1 MPKIFQGKP
10 DITEQDPRGLI
21 HPSDEQRLLGLAA
34 SKGIQDSD
42 IGTFH
47 VVLISDYP
55 YEVSDNE
62 YQTFSIEE
70 LIEQAAASDRW
81 FYDAENTRIIGTIPP
96 TKQILE
102 KFKDGNIQVSGRE
115 VETT

>member
-1 MPKIFQGKP
+1 MPKNFKGKVEV
-10 DITEQDPRGLI
+10 TEQDPRGLI

-47 VVLISDYP
+47 VILMSDYP
-55 YEVSDNE
+55 YPVNDDE
-62 YQTFSIEE
+62 YQTFSVEE
-70 LIEQAAASDRW
+70 LIDQAGTSDRW
-81 FYDAENTRIIGTIPP
+81 FFDAENSRIIGTIPP

-102 KFKDGNIQVSGRE
+102 KLKDGNIQVSGRE